1 MKRVDYQFN
10 KRSQEKIIDL
20 SKPAAS
26 SPFPISGWRRLWL
39 LAGGA
44 GGRIRRGRRG
54 KEDGLQFSST
64 SHLTDTSSPSKVS
77 KPPNLQTNINLV
89 PTQFPQVQSPWKV
102 SKPPNKYLVPTYK
115 GTLLGRSPN
124 LQTNIQFPPTRAL
137 SLEGLQTSSLQQE
150 RRSKRGSLQGAGEQS
165 APRLAVSDKN
175 ISKKDIV
182 IFCLSKTITTE
193 VVIFLLVS
201 GWNLQNVILDFRSP
215 TCILH
220 L

>member
-1 MKRVDYQFN
+1 M
-10 KRSQEKIIDL
+10 
-20 SKPAAS
+20 
-26 SPFPISGWRRLWL
+26 
-39 LAGGA
+39 
-44 GGRIRRGRRG
+44 
-54 KEDGLQFSST
+54 
-64 SHLTDTSSPSKVS
+64 
-77 KPPNLQTNINLV
+77 
-89 PTQFPQVQSPWKV
+89 
-102 SKPPNKYLVPTYK
+102 
-115 GTLLGRSPN
+115 
-124 LQTNIQFPPTRAL
+124 AL

-220 L
+220 LWTKFDSLNIPMAICHIKHWSALQTNINRYISVKGGEVLIHRCWLSQSRAWCPTIKVPE